1 MFTLLGTDA
10 YPAFRLR
17 QLEEAASRA
26 LGAPTA
32 LDARWIYL
40 LDAPAGLG
48 DADVVRASD
57 LLEAVGR
64 ASPREKGAVYVAPRK
79 GTISPWS
86 SKASDIFRSCG
97 LGKLVRRV
105 ERAIVLKATR
115 DGRPVP
121 PAALAPAFPALHDRM
136 TEGVYDDLS
145 DLFAA
150 GEPKPGRV
158 FDVLA
163 EGRAA
168 IEKANVELGL
178 ALYPDEIDYLAD
190 CCAKAGKNPTDTE
203 IVMFGQ
209 VNSEHCRHKIFNA
222 SWTLDGT
229 AEELSLFK
237 MIRHTHASHP
247 QGTLVAYSDNSGVI
261 EGFRSEAFVRDPATR
276 AYRFEEDQVDILM
289 KVETHNH
296 PTAISPFPG
305 AATGVGGEIRDES
318 ATGVGSRSKCGIC
331 GFMVSNLRIPG
342 HALPWERETSA
353 PARLASPLAI
363 MLEGPIGGAAFG
375 NEFGRPQLCG
385 FFRTFEAEADGR
397 SWGYDKPIMLAGG
410 MGNIRRSM
418 ALKKDIPEGSLIV
431 QIGGPAMRIGLGGG
445 AASSLVLGSNDAELD
460 FNSVQRGNAEMQRRC
475 QEVIDECV
483 ALGAERNP
491 ILSIHDLGAGGL
503 SNGCPELV
511 EKTGGRFDLRAVHNE
526 EPAMTP
532 MEIWCCEAQE
542 RYVLAIDPAA
552 REFFERLCER
562 ERCPVAFI
570 GVATGD
576 HRLVLEDSHFGD
588 RPIDMDVGMLLGK
601 PPRMHR
607 DATRRPVE
615 LPPVAFASP
624 AVRSAP
630 LRPAEP
636 AVEKVEAVEA
646 VEKVEAVEAVEAV
659 EEVKGGAPAA
669 EPIQHSA
676 FSIPHSLPKE
686 PADPLLAEFEAL
698 QARRSGAAPEAPAP
712 AEPETPASPNAGEAG
727 LEPSNDAPGA
737 SSDGERS
744 EPSNGGEAAPAPEPP
759 PVAPE
764 AAEAL
769 WRVLSHPTVADK
781 TFLITIADRTVTGMV
796 HRDQMCGPFQLPVAD
811 NAVVTTGY
819 NGYDGAAMAC
829 GERAPV
835 AVVDAPASGRLAVAE
850 AVLNLASAGVP
861 EIGQIKLSANWMAA
875 CGEPGQDAALFD
887 TVRAVAM
894 EFCPAAGL
902 SIPVG
907 KDSCSMSTVW
917 SDGGAEHRQ
926 LSPVSLVVS
935 AFGPVPDVRVG
946 VTPDLK
952 PVAGSSLL
960 LVDLAQGRR
969 RLAGSIL
976 AQCWNLVGGDVPDF
990 DDPARLV
997 AFYGVFQRLL
1007 RERKLL
1013 AAHDRSDGGLAAAVA
1028 EMAMAGGCGVSLRL
1042 PSAGTQQDVLAVLF
1056 NEEPGMVVQVA
1067 DADLDAVA
1075 AAFEGAGL
1083 PAQRLG
1089 PVDPRGRFLTATF
1102 GETIRLD
1109 VPMARVRAVW
1119 SENSCRMRELRDN
1132 PDAARAE
1139 RENAADENLAPMSF
1153 ALTFEPEA
1161 VPNLANPD
1169 ARPRVAILREEGVNG
1184 HVEMAAAFTF
1194 AGFEAVDV
1202 HTTDLLEGRADLK
1215 DFHGLVACGGF
1226 SYGDVLGAG
1235 SGWANTILFNDRLRE
1250 MFEAYFARPQ
1260 TFTLGVCNGC
1270 QMVSQLRDII
1280 PGASDWPRFIHNRSM
1295 QFEARYATVEVMKS
1309 PSILLQGMEGS
1320 RLPIA
1325 VAHGEGFARF
1335 GTGESR
1341 ARVLATERASLRY
1354 VDGAGAP
1361 TERYPFNPNGS
1372 EDGLTGFTTLDGRA
1386 TIMMPHPERGFRSV
1400 QLSWRPA
1407 GFCDGESGPWMRMF
1421 RNARSF
1427 VG

>member
-26 LGAPTA
+26 LGFPVSLQAS
-32 LDARWIYL
+32 WIYL

-48 DADVVRASD
+48 DADVVRASE

-483 ALGAERNP
+483 ALGPEKNP

-588 RPIDMDVGMLLGK
+588 KPIDMDIGMLLGK

-607 DATRRPVE
+607 DATRRPVS

-630 LRPAEP
+630 LGGPAAERPDGHTVTPSDGHTVEPPAEEPKAPDAGRETPDEAPAPAARPLPAEP
-636 AVEKVEAVEA
+636 
-646 VEKVEAVEAVEAV
+646 
-659 EEVKGGAPAA
+659 
-669 EPIQHSA
+669 S
-676 FSIPHSLPKE
+676 
-686 PADPLLAEFEAL
+686 DPLLAEFEAL
-698 QARRSGAAPEAPAP
+698 AAKRSGEPVEEPAASPV
-712 AEPETPASPNAGEAG
+712 EPEDS
-727 LEPSNDAPGA
+727 
-737 SSDGERS
+737 S
-744 EPSNGGEAAPAPEPP
+744 EPPATSDRETVRPCDRVTPPAAAEPP

-764 AAEAL
+764 AADAL

-819 NGYDGAAMAC
+819 KGYDGAAMAC

-875 CGEPGQDAALFD
+875 CGEPGQDAALYD

-960 LVDLAQGRR
+960 LVDLAQGKR

-1075 AAFEGAGL
+1075 AAFEAAGL

-1139 RENAADENLAPMSF
+1139 RENAADESLAPMSF